1 MHAPTVGTFCFHKIW
16 MEMTVQKL
24 KWIML
29 MCLAG
34 ILLHYYVKTST
45 AFQQQLS
52 EESQQKSTKMGC
64 ESQKTRRSTYLQ
76 LKCLLEWALFLP
88 HMYLVEVQEVSYA
101 AVVVLLHF
109 LKTIIGRWWGRRYVS
124 KHVWNSSSPA
134 PLGIGFPANAFLFS
148 VDKNLISTQR

>member
-1 MHAPTVGTFCFHKIW
+1 MVWCLCSLLLQKVVVTKTPKSEHSQRESNYPVSYILILNLSNQINFAIRQSRMHAPTVGTFCFHKIAW

-76 LKCLLEWALFLP
+76 LKWLLEWALFLS
-88 HMYLVEVQEVSYA
+88 HM
-101 AVVVLLHF
+101 
-109 LKTIIGRWWGRRYVS
+109 
-124 KHVWNSSSPA
+124 
-134 PLGIGFPANAFLFS
+134 
-148 VDKNLISTQR
+148 